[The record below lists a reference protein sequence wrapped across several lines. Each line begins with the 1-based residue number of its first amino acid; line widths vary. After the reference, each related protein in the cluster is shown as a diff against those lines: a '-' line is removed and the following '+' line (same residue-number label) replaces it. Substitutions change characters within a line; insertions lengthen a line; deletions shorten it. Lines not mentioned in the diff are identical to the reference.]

1 MNEPSLKSLPGE
13 IRTSMYRVLIRATI
27 DQVWSE
33 LIRTDRPMPFFFNGQ
48 YDTPG
53 LKDGAAFAMRTP
65 DGKHTLVMGRVIEFE
80 PPYRYAHTFRF
91 TTSEDPV
98 SIVRYVL
105 REVDDGVEFT
115 LINEHAAID
124 PVSKSEKQ
132 MAQGAKFICENLK
145 ALVETG
151 KATTGGRLMLFMFSL
166 MAPIT
171 PKSALSE
178 HWPLDRAPGLEPYSE
193 TEEA

>member
-1 MNEPSLKSLPGE
+1 MSEPQAKSLTGE
-13 IRTSMYRVLIRATI
+13 IRTSMYRVVIRATI

-33 LIRTDRPMPFFFNGQ
+33 LIRSDRPLPFFFNGQ

-53 LKDGAAFAMRTP
+53 LQDGAAFAMRTP
-65 DGKHTLVMGRVIEFE
+65 DGKHTLVMGKVIEFE
-80 PPYRYAHTFRF
+80 PPHRYAHTFRF
-91 TTSEDPV
+91 TTSDDPV

-105 REVDDGVEFT
+105 KEVEGGVEFT
-115 LINEHAAID
+115 LINEHSAAD
-124 PVSKSEKQ
+124 EVSKSEKQ

-151 KATTGGRLMLFMFSL
+151 KATTGGRMMLFMFSL
-166 MAPIT
+166 MAPMT
-171 PKSALSE
+171 PKSAQSTN
-178 HWPLDRAPGLEPYSE
+178 WPLERAPDLGDIRM

>member
-1 MNEPSLKSLPGE
+1 MSEPHAKTLSGE
-13 IRTSMYRVLIRATI
+13 IRTSMYRVVIRATI

-33 LIRTDRPMPFFFNGQ
+33 LIRTDRPLPFFFNGQ

-53 LKDGAAFAMRTP
+53 LAEGAAFAMRTP
-65 DGKHTLVMGRVIEFE
+65 DGRHTLVMGKVIEFE
-80 PPYRYAHTFRF
+80 PPHRYAHTFRF
-91 TTSEDPV
+91 TTSDDPV

-105 REVDDGVEFT
+105 KAIEGGVEFT
-115 LINEHAAID
+115 LINEHAASD

-151 KATTGGRLMLFMFSL
+151 KATTGGRMMLFMFSL

-171 PKSALSE
+171 PKSALTE
-178 HWPLDRAPGLEPYSE
+178 NWPLERAPDLAVIK
-193 TEEA
+193 TVEEA